1 MLKVLVPIADGSE
14 EMEAVIIV
22 DILRRAD
29 ITVSIASVM
38 TNRKVIAS
46 RGVEIEA
53 DCHIEYC
60 QNKDWDMVVIPGG
73 MPGAQHMAESL
84 PLRDIIADQISSQR
98 WLAAICAAPAV
109 VLAANGFIS
118 GASATCYPAFRDVL
132 EQHNVRAMN
141 EPVSIYKKLVTGQGP
156 GAAMDFALT
165 LVALLVGDVKAD
177 GIARD
182 MCFSRLAS
190 TY

>member
-22 DILRRAD
+22 DILRRAE
-29 ITVSIASVM
+29 INVSVASVM
-38 TNRKVIAS
+38 THRKVIAS

-60 QNKDWDMVVIPGG
+60 QNKVWDMVVIPGG
-73 MPGAQHMAESL
+73 MPGAQHLADSL
-84 PLRDIIADQISSQR
+84 PLRDIIADQIASQR

-118 GASATCYPAFRDVL
+118 GVSATGHPAFRGVL
-132 EQHNVRAMN
+132 EQYNVHAMN
-141 EPVSIYKKLVTGQGP
+141 EPVSICNKLVTGQGP
-156 GAAMDFALT
+156 GTAMDFALT
-165 LVALLVGDVKAD
+165 LVSLLLGEVQAD
-177 GIARD
+177 EIARD
-182 MCFSRLAS
+182 MCFSRLA
-190 TY
+190 TIR